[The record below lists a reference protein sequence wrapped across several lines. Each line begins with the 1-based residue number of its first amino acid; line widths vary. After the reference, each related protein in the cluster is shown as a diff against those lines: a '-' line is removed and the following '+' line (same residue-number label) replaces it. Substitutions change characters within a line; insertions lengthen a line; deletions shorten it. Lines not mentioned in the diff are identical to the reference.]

1 MNQMTE
7 KISYDRVCDFF
18 NSENIETI
26 AYSDKLNI
34 LMVRF
39 TNATE
44 YRYYDVPIEV
54 WSSVVS
60 AGSVGRAFNTYVS
73 RSDFRY
79 ERIDI

>member
-1 MNQMTE
+1 MSEN
-7 KISYDRVCDFF
+7 IAYDRVCDFY

-39 TNATE
+39 TNSTE
-44 YRYYDVPIEV
+44 YRYYDVPMSI
-54 WSSVVS
+54 WAFVVS
-60 AGSVGRAFNTYVS
+60 AESVGKAFNKYVV

-79 ERIDI
+79 EKVDRNDN